1 MKGILF
7 DMDGVLIDA
16 MHYHAEAFKIAIKEK
31 INDEID
37 KKNIFILEGM
47 PSFDLVK
54 ELFKIEKINVD
65 KSNIKD

>member
-31 INDEID
+31 INQEID
-37 KKNIFILEGM
+37 KNIFILEGM
-47 PSFDLVK
+47 PSLSSQRTF
-54 ELFKIEKINVD
+54 
-65 KSNIKD
+65 